1 MAIYRVQRKVFAD
14 VPLGNQYQNAQ
25 TQPGPQPQQQQQV
38 PQAQAD
44 DLPSAR
50 ELQAENM
57 KMQRQIMM
65 NQRLQQQL
73 AQQDR
78 NNMFKRRIQEQ
89 KIEQVKD
96 NRESREQIQTK
107 RLENEAEKGGGRQS
121 LVKQRTTALK
131 PVPMK

>member
-1 MAIYRVQRKVFAD
+1 MAIYRVQRKVFAE

-25 TQPGPQPQQQQQV
+25 TQPGPQQQQQV
-38 PQAQAD
+38 PQDQAD

-73 AQQDR
+73 AQQER

-107 RLENEAEKGGGRQS
+107 KLENEAEKGGGQQS

>member
-1 MAIYRVQRKVFAD
+1 MAIYRVQRKVFAE

-25 TQPGPQPQQQQQV
+25 TQPGPQQQQQV
-38 PQAQAD
+38 PQDQAD

-73 AQQDR
+73 AQQER

-131 PVPMK
+131 PIPMK

>member
-1 MAIYRVQRKVFAD
+1 MAIYRVQRKVFAE

-25 TQPGPQPQQQQQV
+25 TQPGPQQQQQV
-38 PQAQAD
+38 PQDQAD

-73 AQQDR
+73 AQQER

-107 RLENEAEKGGGRQS
+107 KLENEAEKSGGRQS

-131 PVPMK
+131 PIPMR

>member
-1 MAIYRVQRKVFAD
+1 MAIYRVQRKVFAE

-25 TQPGPQPQQQQQV
+25 TQPGPQQQQQV
-38 PQAQAD
+38 PQDQAD

-73 AQQDR
+73 AQQER

-107 RLENEAEKGGGRQS
+107 KLENEAEKGGGRQS

-131 PVPMK
+131 PIPMR

>member
-1 MAIYRVQRKVFAD
+1 MAIYRVQRKVFAE

-25 TQPGPQPQQQQQV
+25 TQPGPQQQQQV
-38 PQAQAD
+38 PQDQAD

-73 AQQDR
+73 AQQER

-131 PVPMK
+131 PIPMR